1 MKLPQHF
8 LTQYTIHSQKDNEAA
23 GAGGND
29 VGTKTDWTEK
39 GLSIQGEQRGEVGG
53 VVVLYH

>member
-1 MKLPQHF
+1 M
-8 LTQYTIHSQKDNEAA
+8 
-23 GAGGND
+23 
-29 VGTKTDWTEK
+29 GTKTDWAEK